1 MVSDDEI
8 LNVYMLGFKHELYS
22 NDSVEESF
30 DLTILKYAY
39 GLGRDHAIIGDE
51 VSSIDLLGNK
61 EIIDTIR
68 NKWEQ
73 SKK

>member
-1 MVSDDEI
+1 MVSDKEI
-8 LNVYMLGFKHELYS
+8 LDVYMLGFRHELYS
-22 NDSVEESF
+22 EECIEESI